1 MNQTDI
7 FWRANL
13 LISSPFCHV
22 AFHIYRKR
30 ERPCFCPSC
39 SWALWLLCVLRLYPG
54 HHLDIFP
61 IVASCFTRA
70 TGKFEQNS
78 FIDFFVLC
86 VKKKRKYSDIRW
98 WSPLQSFKEIVVEQ
112 WLRLLIWRICT
123 VKNKVLRNDF
133 KCMWV
138 ICKSWFVFLFQ
149 HLWNCFSWTF

>member
-22 AFHIYRKR
+22 AFHIYRER

-39 SWALWLLCVLRLYPG
+39 TWALCPRDFFVSSVFTQ
-54 HHLDIFP
+54 DIFP
-61 IVASCFTRA
+61 IIASCFTRA

-78 FIDFFVLC
+78 FIDFCSLC
-86 VKKKRKYSDIRW
+86 QKKRKYSDIRW
-98 WSPLQSFKEIVVEQ
+98 WSPLQSFNEIVVEQ

-149 HLWNCFSWTF
+149 HLWNCFSWTLR